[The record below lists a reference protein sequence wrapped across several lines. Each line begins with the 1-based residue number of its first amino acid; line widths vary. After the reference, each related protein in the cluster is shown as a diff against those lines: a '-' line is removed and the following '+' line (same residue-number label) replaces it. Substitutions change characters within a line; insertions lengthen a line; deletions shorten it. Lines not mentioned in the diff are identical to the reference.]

1 MKFILGPNNVKPK
14 LCNEL
19 CRFGLLMEGNNE
31 EVQLEDSVKEDS
43 MWEDS
48 VQENSVWEDSTIYDN
63 KYLTMAINQ
72 NESFNNLHN
81 IKASIDLTRLQISA
95 KIKCLA

>member
-1 MKFILGPNNVKPK
+1 
-14 LCNEL
+14 
-19 CRFGLLMEGNNE
+19 
-31 EVQLEDSVKEDS
+31 

-48 VQENSVWEDSTIYDN
+48 VQENSVRGDSTIYDK

-81 IKASIDLTRLQISA
+81 MKASIGLTRLPVSA
-95 KIKCLA
+95 